1 MADRAPLMFKTKL
14 GGLFP
19 ANRAAEEALRSIT
32 GLVKATLTGGRA
44 NERRRS
50 LYWSVAALVVPILND
65 LHRMTLD
72 ENDLHAITREKL
84 DVGERITL
92 PSGESYFKP
101 RSTSAKAMNE
111 AERSEY
117 TTRALEVWAT
127 WTGVD
132 VETLRHEGGMGR

>member
-1 MADRAPLMFKTKL
+1 MFKTKL